1 MPMQRIDLQ
10 LILRGLAAFWV
21 MYWHFEAAYVT
32 NFLKY
37 FLIPGRTAVWI
48 FFGLS
53 GYVIFYGFQ
62 SGKYNQSFAD
72 LKQFYRN
79 RFLRVYPLFLLCSV
93 VVIFIRVF
101 RSQALPTLDLSF
113 LVKQILAIQYIHVY
127 ELNGVFWTLG
137 IEMWFYL
144 FAPLFYW
151 LLRHVHSL
159 KLAISVYFFLF
170 TLLLIETKYFQ
181 TPDVRSLTSNLCHF
195 FTGFMAVRFGPA
207 LRSKVKFSNS
217 SILILAFLAFMS
229 SAVCMSI
236 GPRFYGVHLFY
247 TVGVIL
253 VDMGIFLV
261 LLLQPKLESTSRFL
275 IKDLPLLG
283 LVSYGVYVWHPVVL
297 LAFDINVTQAS
308 QHVIY
313 AAMAASVGLAWV
325 IYKLYERPF
334 LSFKKHNSSLK
345 NSAAKQ
351 PGREVL

>member
-1 MPMQRIDLQ
+1 MKKIDLQ

-21 MYWHFEAAYVT
+21 MYWHFEAAYIS

-37 FLIPGRTAVWI
+37 ILIPGRTAVWI

-79 RFLRVYPLFLLCSV
+79 RFLRIYPLFLLCSIV
-93 VVIFIRVF
+93 VLLIKLFK
-101 RSQALPTLDLSF
+101 SQAIPTLDLNF
-113 LVKQILAIQYIHVY
+113 LFEQILAIQYIHVY

-144 FAPLFYW
+144 LAPLFYW

-159 KLAISVYFFLF
+159 KLAVGIYIFLF
-170 TLLLIETKYFQ
+170 SILVMEAKYFQ

-207 LRSKVKFSNS
+207 LSTRLKFSNALVLS
-217 SILILAFLAFMS
+217 LAFLAFSS
-229 SAVCMSI
+229 SAVCMGI
-236 GPRFYGVHLFY
+236 GPRFYGVHLFF
-247 TVGVIL
+247 TLGVVL
-253 VDMGIFLV
+253 VDIGIFLV
-261 LLLQPKLESTSRFL
+261 LLLQPKLESTSRVL
-275 IKDLPLLG
+275 VKGLPALG
-283 LVSYGVYVWHPVVL
+283 LISYGVYVWHPVVL
-297 LAFDINVTQAS
+297 LAFDIDPTKAS

-313 AAMAASVGLAWV
+313 AAMAASLALAWV
-325 IYKLYERPF
+325 VYKLYEQPF
-334 LSFKKHNSSLK
+334 LSYKKYHTSPK
-345 NSAAKQ
+345 TFAAKQ
-351 PGREVL
+351 PEH